1 MTIVGVVLSVVASL
15 DASVEMF
22 VVISNEYVA
31 GSFVTVIA
39 NIVVLLVVMRIEG
52 VAVLLV
58 TLVAITAVV

>member
-1 MTIVGVVLSVVASL
+1 M
-15 DASVEMF
+15 
-22 VVISNEYVA
+22 
-31 GSFVTVIA
+31 SFVTVIA